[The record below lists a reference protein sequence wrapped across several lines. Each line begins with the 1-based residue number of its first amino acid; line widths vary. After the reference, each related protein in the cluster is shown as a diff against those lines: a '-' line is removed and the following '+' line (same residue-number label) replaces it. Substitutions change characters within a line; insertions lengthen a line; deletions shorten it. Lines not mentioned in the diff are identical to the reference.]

1 MSSTSELVWYNRIDI
16 SIFHL
21 HNSNLL
27 INLKGYLDKELSDRW
42 DLHVLGLERDAYRV
56 LAASQRTSSDTKENT
71 ANRCRSTFKELAV
84 KAENSLEDQIE
95 SVIGDWFDELEAE
108 HESAPLL
115 CMIGLHSCGDLSP
128 VMMKLFMNSRR
139 FRTLLLVSCCY
150 HRMEWKKDLLADE
163 NLFPLSSSLKNASHI
178 PFHQQEGIQHLF
190 RLAAQETPNHWMQQ
204 NTANCQLQAHHT
216 FYRSIIQ
223 LYAATG

>member
-1 MSSTSELVWYNRIDI
+1 M
-16 SIFHL
+16 
-21 HNSNLL
+21 
-27 INLKGYLDKELSDRW
+27 DKELSDRW

-56 LAASQRTSSDTKENT
+56 LAASQRTNTKENT
-71 ANRCRSTFKELAV
+71 RNRCRSTFKELAV

-95 SVIGDWFDELEAE
+95 SVIGDWFDELKAE

-128 VMMKLFMNSRR
+128 VMMKLFMNSQR
-139 FRTLLLVSCCY
+139 FRALLLVSCCY
-150 HRMEWKKDLLADE
+150 HRMEWKEDLADE
-163 NLFPLSSSLKNASHI
+163 NLFPLSLSLKTASHV
-178 PFHQQEGIQHLF
+178 PFHQQEGIRHLF

-204 NTANCQLQAHHT
+204 KTDNCQLQAQHT

-223 LYAATG
+223 LYAAKGGSLKIIRAY

>member
-1 MSSTSELVWYNRIDI
+1 
-16 SIFHL
+16 
-21 HNSNLL
+21 L
-27 INLKGYLDKELSDRW
+27 IVLKGYLDKELSDHW
-42 DLHVLGLERDAYRV
+42 NLHVLGLERDAYRV
-56 LAASQRTSSDTKENT
+56 LAASQRTNGDTKENT

-84 KAENSLEDQIE
+84 KAEDSLEDQIE
-95 SVIGDWFDELEAE
+95 SVVVDWFDELKTE

-128 VMMKLFMNSRR
+128 VMMKLFMSSQR
-139 FRTLLLVSCCY
+139 FCTLLLVSCCY
-150 HRMEWKKDLLADE
+150 HRMDWKKDVADE
-163 NLFPLSSSLKNASHI
+163 NLFPLSSSLKNACRT

-204 NTANCQLQAHHT
+204 NVVNCQRQAQHT

-223 LYAATG
+223 LYAAKGSLLKIIAKHNTKSIL